1 MTSKGFTVTTSGTD
15 TLRGELQAI
24 AYDFNNNTNIRCR
37 ASTDDPFVILLSNTA
52 VLIIQGLYACMC
64 MPPWHAVSACLLN
77 SYRSIK

>member
-37 ASTDDPFVILLSNTA
+37 ASTDNPPAILLSNTS
-52 VLIIQGLYACMC
+52 VLIIQGLCTFV
-64 MPPWHAVSACLLN
+64 HN
-77 SYRSIK
+77 SVVLVYHNQN